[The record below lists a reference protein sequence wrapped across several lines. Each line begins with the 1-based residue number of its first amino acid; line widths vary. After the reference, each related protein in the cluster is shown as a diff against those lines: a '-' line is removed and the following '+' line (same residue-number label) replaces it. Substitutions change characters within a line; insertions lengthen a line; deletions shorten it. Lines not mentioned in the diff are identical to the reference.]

1 MLAQE
6 GFPKVKVG
14 KVFKVYRD
22 GPEAVAGKRIAASV
36 YKWEEKYIK
45 IAPKVLTAGGVPSKI

>member
-14 KVFKVYRD
+14 KVFKVYRE
-22 GPEAVAGKRIAASV
+22 GLKR
-36 YKWEEKYIK
+36 WLERE
-45 IAPKVLTAGGVPSKI
+45 